1 MLTAVLRTY
10 LRPYRLHLAVVI
22 VLQLAASITALFLP
36 TLNARLIDDG
46 VAKGDTGF
54 ILGTGGVMVAITFG
68 QILCTIGAVYF
79 GARASMGFGR
89 DLRAG
94 IYHAVGGFSD
104 QEFSSFGAPSLI
116 TRNTNDV
123 NQVQM
128 LVMLTCTMLVSAPL
142 MCIGGVVM
150 ALRENLDLSWLLAVS
165 VPLLLIAITL
175 VITRMVPLFR
185 QMQKLIDAVNRVLR
199 EQLTGLRVVR
209 AFVREPL
216 ESERFAKAN
225 SDLTETAL
233 QIGRYQALMFP
244 IVMLIVN
251 VSSVAVLWFG
261 AHLIDNGSLQIGQ
274 MSAFL
279 NYLMQI
285 LVAVLMATVMAVLI
299 PRAAVCAD
307 RIKEVLDTVP
317 AVSRPARPQT
327 PAMRTGA
334 VELRKAQF
342 SYPGADTPVL
352 TDLSLTCVPGTVTAI
367 VGSTGSGKSTLVGL
381 IPRLFDVTGGQVIV
395 DGLDVR
401 LQDQDEL
408 CARIG
413 LVPQQSYLFSGTIA
427 GNLRY
432 GKRDAT
438 DDELWEALRIAQAED
453 FVAELAEGLEAPV
466 AQGGTNFSGGQRQRL
481 AIARAVVRRPQ
492 IYVFDDSFSALDLGT
507 DARLRQAL
515 RPIVTEATMIIVG
528 QRVSTIADADQILVL
543 EDGVAVGLGRH
554 DELVRTCPTY
564 GEIVRSQL
572 PAELSA

>member
-10 LRPYRLHLAVVI
+10 LRPYRLQLSVVI

-54 ILGTGGVMVAITFG
+54 ILSTGGVMVAITFG

-165 VPLLLIAITL
+165 VPLLLLAITL

-216 ESERFAKAN
+216 EGERFAKAN

-261 AHLIDNGSLQIGQ
+261 AHLIDDGSLQIGQ

-317 AVSRPARPQT
+317 AVDRPAQPQT
-327 PAMRTGA
+327 PATRTGT
-334 VELRKAQF
+334 VELRGAQF
-342 SYPGADTPVL
+342 SYPGAETPVL
-352 TDLSLTCVPGTVTAI
+352 TDLDLTCAPGTVTAI

-381 IPRLFDVTGGQVIV
+381 IPRLFDVTGGQVLV
-395 DGLDVR
+395 DGIDVR

-413 LVPQQSYLFSGTIA
+413 LVPQQAYLFSGTIA
-427 GNLRY
+427 SNLRY

-438 DDELWEALRIAQAED
+438 DEELWEALRIAQADD

-507 DARLRQAL
+507 DARLRHAL
-515 RPIVTEATMIIVG
+515 RPTVTEATVIIVG

-543 EDGVAVGLGRH
+543 EDGVTVGLGRH
-554 DELVRTCPTY
+554 EELVRTCPTY